1 MKQIIAL
8 TLFASLLFSQQN
20 DRTLE
25 VKGTG
30 TYKTM
35 PDLGVLTVDVS
46 VVNPKFSDAV
56 KELNT
61 KTERLTAQLQM
72 TGFKKDEIK
81 TTDFSVAKNIV
92 WENNSNV
99 DKGYIARQYITVEFL
114 NTKERIGAIIN
125 SFMNSENEVRFTFH
139 FTLSDEKE
147 NLVKNELLKITVKDA
162 QSRAEVIASSSK
174 QKLGKIKH
182 ISYGIAQ
189 EQTPFRKNIVSLSEV
204 AISSQQASG
213 FDVKEMSFSDEV
225 TIVWELR

>member
-1 MKQIIAL
+1 MKQIITIAL
-8 TLFASLLFSQQN
+8 CASVLFSQRN

-25 VKGTG
+25 VRGTG

-35 PDLGVLTVDVS
+35 PDLGVLTIDVN
-46 VVNPKFSDAV
+46 VVSPKFGDAV

-61 KTERLTAQLQM
+61 KTEQLTAQLQL

-81 TTDFSVAKNIV
+81 TTDFSVTKNIV

-99 DKGYIARQYITVEFL
+99 DKGYIAQQNISVEFP
-114 NTKERIGAIIN
+114 NTKERLGAIIG

-139 FTLSDEKE
+139 FTLSGEKE
-147 NLVKNELLKITVKDA
+147 NLVKDELLKLAVKDA
-162 QSRAEVIASSSK
+162 RSRAEVIASASK
-174 QKLGKIKH
+174 QKIGTIKH

-189 EQTPFRKNIVSLSEV
+189 EQTPFRKNSVSLSEAAV
-204 AISSQQASG
+204 TSQRASG

-225 TIVWELR
+225 TIVWELK